1 MQALLPIAHR
11 LGATLKEH
19 RETIVV
25 VEGSAGGLISAALL
39 AVPGASSYYLGG
51 AVVYTRVARRVLLG
65 LGDDAFGSIRPST
78 ETYSLALA
86 RAAREQ
92 FDATWAIAKSGAA
105 GPTGNRW
112 GCRGPRRASRH
123 RAARGGSY
131 TRTGSADREGNM
143 RAFAAAA
150 MELMERVLGGSRTPG
165 DRRTPTS
172 APLADIDI
180 HLFRRSAESRA
191 RLLNRA
197 GSLERREASP
207 RCRIRS
213 RATPSLGPIS
223 DERLGRF
230 PHRADDAQTT
240 WFSRLDDDGAV
251 EGYGW
256 RWHGAPAWQQGLS
269 ELLRRRSRRRRL
281 LRWSVRRPA
290 RLSRSRRDQPLSCP
304 WPYR

>member
-65 LGDDAFGSIRPST
+65 LGDDAFGSVRPST

-105 GPTGNRW
+105 GPTGNRY
-112 GCRGPRRASRH
+112 GDAAGHVALAVTGPRE
-123 RAARGGSY
+123 AAL
-131 TRTGSADREGNM
+131 TLETGSADREGNM

-150 MELMERVLGGSRTPG
+150 MELMERVLGG
-165 DRRTPTS
+165 
-172 APLADIDI
+172 
-180 HLFRRSAESRA
+180 
-191 RLLNRA
+191 
-197 GSLERREASP
+197 
-207 RCRIRS
+207 
-213 RATPSLGPIS
+213 
-223 DERLGRF
+223 
-230 PHRADDAQTT
+230 
-240 WFSRLDDDGAV
+240 
-251 EGYGW
+251 
-256 RWHGAPAWQQGLS
+256 
-269 ELLRRRSRRRRL
+269 
-281 LRWSVRRPA
+281 
-290 RLSRSRRDQPLSCP
+290 
-304 WPYR
+304 